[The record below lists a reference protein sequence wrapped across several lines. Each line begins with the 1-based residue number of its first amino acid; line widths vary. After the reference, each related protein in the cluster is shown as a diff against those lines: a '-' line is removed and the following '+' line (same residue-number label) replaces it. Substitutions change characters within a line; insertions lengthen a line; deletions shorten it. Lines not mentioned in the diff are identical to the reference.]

1 MPARTR
7 SETRQRP
14 RLLVV
19 GDAVTASGFATVTHN
34 LCRRLSRDFE
44 IHHLGLGY
52 QGDPHEEKW
61 KIYPADQ
68 GGDPAGRKR
77 LEPLVQ
83 ALRPDVVFLLNDP
96 AVVAGYLEELRTFQP
111 ALKVV
116 AFCAVNAAPLDIPFA
131 ALAGADRLVTF
142 TEFGRR
148 TLEQAARAEQSRA
161 PRIEVIPPGVDTRT
175 FHPVSRELDPRL
187 CRNQVIRQH
196 IGDRPDYHDA
206 FIVLNANRNQPRKR
220 IDLTIKGF
228 ALFARNKPDNV
239 KLHLHMGVVDAGWN
253 VVQLAEREGIRSR
266 LILSTRKPRLVPISR
281 TDLNL
286 AYNASTVGINTCH
299 SEGWGLVSFEHA
311 ATGAAQIVPRHT
323 ACAELWQGAAL
334 QVEPVMT
341 LIAERTL
348 TEMRIVSPE
357 GVAEALERL
366 YEDPKLL
373 ADLSEA
379 ARRNATRPEYRWSH
393 IAARWKCL
401 FRELLDRPAEAG
413 DSGELAS
420 AA

>member
-19 GDAVTASGFATVTHN
+19 GDAVTVSGFATVTHN

-61 KIYPADQ
+61 KIYPAGQ
-68 GGDPAGRKR
+68 GGDPEGRMR
-77 LEPLVQ
+77 LAPLVRD
-83 ALRPDVVFLLNDP
+83 LRPDAVFLLNDP
-96 AVVAGYLEELRTFQP
+96 ATVAGYLEELRTFQP

-116 AFCAVNAAPLDIPFA
+116 ACCAVNAAPLEIPFT

-142 TEFGRR
+142 TDFGRR
-148 TLEQAARAEQSRA
+148 TLEQAARAEQGRT
-161 PRIEVIPPGVDTRT
+161 PEIHVIPLGVDTRI
-175 FHPVSRELDPRL
+175 FHPVSRGLDARR
-187 CRNQVIRQH
+187 RNQVIRQH
-196 IGDRPDYHDA
+196 IGDRPDYQDA

-228 ALFARNKPDNV
+228 ALFARNKPANV

-253 VVQLAEREGIRSR
+253 VVHLAEREGIRSR
-266 LILSTRKPRLVPISR
+266 LILSTREPHMVQLSR

-299 SEGWGLVSFEHA
+299 SEGWGLASFEHA

-323 ACAELWQGAAL
+323 ACAELWEGAAL
-334 QVEPVMT
+334 LVEPVMT

-348 TEMRIVSPE
+348 TEMRIVSPD

-373 ADLSEA
+373 ADLSKA
-379 ARRNATRPEYRWSH
+379 ARRNATRPEHRWSH
-393 IAARWKCL
+393 VAARWKSL
-401 FRELLDRPAEAG
+401 FRELLGRPAEAG